1 MDFMDNDKVLL
12 LDKLL
17 NTFGPSGNEEDV
29 SKIIEKE
36 IESHVDEIHRDAM
49 GNLIAF
55 KKGKG
60 KKIMISAHM
69 DEIGLIIT
77 HIDQNGFLRFSNIGG
92 VSHSLSNGQRVQFK
106 NGTIGFI
113 SNEHL
118 DEKEDLKL
126 EKLFIDIGVSN
137 KEEAEN
143 KVSIG
148 DVVSFYGPLVIN
160 NNRGFS
166 KAMDN
171 RISCFVLIEI
181 IKRIKNNNNNI
192 YFVFTVQ
199 EELGIRGAKTSAY
212 RINPDLGIAVDVTK
226 TGDTPKAQLMEVSL
240 GNGPAI
246 KILDASIIC
255 HPKVKELLISTAI
268 EFNIP
273 YQLEV
278 LEKGGTD
285 AGAIHL
291 TRDGIPTG
299 AVSIP
304 TRYIHSP
311 GEMVDFEDVKNA
323 IQLLIKFLEKEIN

>member
-1 MDFMDNDKVLL
+1 MDKEKVLL

-29 SKIIEKE
+29 SEIIEKE
-36 IESHVDEIHRDAM
+36 IDPHVDEIHRDAM
-49 GNLIAF
+49 GNLIAL
-55 KKGKG
+55 KKGNG
-60 KKIMISAHM
+60 KKVMLSAHM

-77 HIDQNGFLRFSNIGG
+77 HIDENGFLRFSNIGG
-92 VSHSLSNGQRVQFK
+92 VSHSLSHGQRVQFK
-106 NGTIGFI
+106 DGTTGFI
-113 SNEHL
+113 SSEPL
-118 DEKEDLKL
+118 EEKEDLKL
-126 EKLFIDIGVSN
+126 EKLFIDIGVKN
-137 KEEAEN
+137 KEEAE
-143 KVSIG
+143 KRVSIG

-160 NNRGFS
+160 NNRGIS

-171 RISCFVLIEI
+171 RISCFILIEI
-181 IKRIKNNNNNI
+181 IKRIKRNNNNI

-212 RINPDLGIAVDVTK
+212 RINPDVGIAVDVTK
-226 TGDTPKAQLMEVSL
+226 TGDTPKAKPMEVSL
-240 GNGPAI
+240 GKGPGI
-246 KILDASIIC
+246 KILDSSIIC
-255 HPKVKELLISTAI
+255 HPKVKELLISTAM

-273 YQLEV
+273 FQLEV

-291 TRDGIPTG
+291 TKDGVPSG

-311 GEMVDFEDVKNA
+311 GEMVDFDDVENA
-323 IQLLIKFLEKEIN
+323 IQLLIKSLEREIN

>member
-1 MDFMDNDKVLL
+1 MDNDQILL

-17 NTFGPSGNEEDV
+17 NTFGPSGNEEKV
-29 SKIIEKE
+29 SQIIEKE
-36 IESHVDEIHRDAM
+36 IETYVDEIYRDAM

-55 KKGKG
+55 KKGNG
-60 KKIMISAHM
+60 KKIMLSAHM

-77 HIDQNGFLRFSNIGG
+77 HIDTKGFLRFSNIGG
-92 VSHSLSNGQRVQFK
+92 VSQSLSHGQRVQFK
-106 NGTIGFI
+106 DGTIGFI
-113 SNEHL
+113 SSEPLEENE
-118 DEKEDLKL
+118 ELKL
-126 EKLFIDIGVSN
+126 EKMFIDIGVSN
-137 KEEAEN
+137 KEEAEK

-148 DVVSFYGPLVIN
+148 DVVSFCGPLVIN

-171 RISCFVLIEI
+171 RISCFILIEI
-181 IKRIKNNNNNI
+181 IKRIKRNHHNI

-212 RINPDLGIAVDVTK
+212 RINPDVGIAVDVTI
-226 TGDTPKAQLMEVSL
+226 TGDTPKAKVMEVSL
-240 GNGPAI
+240 GKGPAI
-246 KILDASIIC
+246 KVLDSSIIC
-255 HPKVKELLISTAI
+255 HPKVKELLISTAK
-268 EFNIP
+268 EFKIP
-273 YQLEV
+273 FQLEV

-291 TRDGIPTG
+291 TKEGIPTG

-311 GEMVDFEDVKNA
+311 GEMVDLDDVENA
-323 IQLLIKFLEKEIN
+323 IRLLIKTLEKEIN